1 MKVKIKYIFIDGEVY
16 EVEADEE
23 FAAFILLEKI
33 HEESGQR
40 KQNRIKERLRQLAV
54 EENNFASQWGNPEED
69 LLKKEAYNLLVKSL
83 EDLTFTQHRRLEL
96 RLGGLSYTE
105 IAQMENVSVQIVKD
119 SIDFVSKKFLAYMK
133 YKAEE

>member
-105 IAQMENVSVQIVKD
+105 IAQMENVSVQTVKD